1 MRTTSDAEIRIAEAV
16 PASPPGRRSATAAV
30 DERDIYGLRLFGV
43 PVRTAPRV
51 DADQVAT
58 AHHGDVLEA
67 TCWAEGDELS
77 TGFPE
82 QPLADAYRSTLWFKV
97 RIDGVEG
104 SSPTPAS
111 AAARRR
117 VGSTCRPARP
127 RPSRRGR
134 APRRSHPGVVPRVR
148 AWPKPKPMSLRPRR
162 ARRDRRAGSFRRC
175 SRWWATPRWRW
186 R

>member
-1 MRTTSDAEIRIAEAV
+1 MRRPNRRIAALFGGGLGVAAVAVAGATWARDRSEPPVRTSSDAEIRIAEPV
-16 PASPPGRRSATAAV
+16 PASPPGRPTATAAV

-104 SSPTPAS
+104 FIPDARFSRS
-111 AAARRR
+111 AA
-117 VGSTCRPARP
+117 T
-127 RPSRRGR
+127 GR
-134 APRRSHPGVVPRVR
+134 LNLPP
-148 AWPKPKPMSLRPRR
+148 
-162 ARRDRRAGSFRRC
+162 C
-175 SRWWATPRWRW
+175 
-186 R
+186 